1 MNIITEKLAILG
13 LVTAVGLFVP
23 SMPGLT
29 QTNTERQPAEAEIV
43 EASDFAELANLAFS
57 DGDYHNTIYH
67 ANKALQ
73 LEPDLPQVYLLRAR
87 AEKQL
92 GQLREAMEDLYRA
105 AQLYEENNNEEGEAI
120 ARQMMLDIR

>member
-23 SMPGLT
+23 SMPGLA
-29 QTNTERQPAEAEIV
+29 QINTERQPAEIETV
-43 EASDFAELANLAFS
+43 EASDFVELANLALS
-57 DGDYHNTIYH
+57 DRDYHNTIYH

-73 LEPDLPQVYLLRAR
+73 LQPDLPQVYLLRAR
-87 AEKQL
+87 AAKEL
-92 GQLREAMEDLYRA
+92 GQLGEAMEDLYRA

-120 ARQMMLDIR
+120 ARQMILDIR

>member
-29 QTNTERQPAEAEIV
+29 QINTERQPTEIEIV
-43 EASDFAELANLAFS
+43 EASDFAELANLALS
-57 DGDYHNTIYH
+57 DRDYHNAIYH

-73 LEPDLPQVYLLRAR
+73 LEPDLPQAYLLRAR